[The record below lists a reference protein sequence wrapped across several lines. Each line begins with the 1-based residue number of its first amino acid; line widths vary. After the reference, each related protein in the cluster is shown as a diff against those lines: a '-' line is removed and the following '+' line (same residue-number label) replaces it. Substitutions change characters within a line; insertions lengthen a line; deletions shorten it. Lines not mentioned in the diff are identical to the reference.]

1 MFPPA
6 YYGLVLFVGGMKPVE
21 KLVVNGKRKLT
32 GEIIVQGS
40 KNSTLPIIAATVL
53 CEGEVVLH
61 NCPELSDVTAAVN
74 ILEHLGCKIRKEKN
88 TLIINSSAVSVSEIS
103 ETLMHEMRSSIVFL
117 GALLAR
123 TGKAVLSTPGG
134 CEIGVR
140 PIDLHLGAMRELGVK
155 IKEENG
161 KLICNAEKG
170 ITGNEIS
177 LAFPS
182 VGATENVMLAA
193 SLGKGRTI
201 LNNAAREP
209 EIKNLADFLTSCG
222 AKIYFAGE
230 SKIIIDGVKKLHGC
244 EFTVISDR
252 IVAATYMACAAVTSG
267 EMDILNFPVSHIS
280 PVLPVFSS
288 CGCRITADDNNLHIR
303 APKKLKSPGTVR
315 TMPYP
320 GFPTDFQAPAMAMAC
335 VADGTSIFIE
345 TIFESRYKH
354 VPELKRMGANISV
367 EGAVA
372 VVQGVSKLTS
382 ANVYAGDLRGGA
394 ALIIAS
400 LAAEGETNIFNL
412 KHIDRGYENIEKNLA
427 RLGAEI
433 KREV

>member
-1 MFPPA
+1 MS
-6 YYGLVLFVGGMKPVE
+6 VE
-21 KLVVNGKRKLT
+21 RLIVRGKRKLS
-32 GEIIVQGS
+32 GEICVQGS
-40 KNSTLPIIAATVL
+40 KNSTLPIIAAAVL
-53 CEGEVVLH
+53 CEGEIVLH
-61 NCPELSDVTAAVN
+61 NCPELTDVDAAVN
-74 ILEHLGCKIRKEKN
+74 ILEHLGCKIRRENN
-88 TLIINSSAVSVSEIS
+88 TLVIDSTTVSVSEIS

-140 PIDLHLGAMRELGVK
+140 PIDLHLKAMRDLGVN

-161 KLICNAEKG
+161 KLICKAEKG

-193 SLGKGRTI
+193 SLSKGRTI

-209 EIKNLADFLTSCG
+209 EIKNLADFLTLCG

-230 SKIIIDGVKKLHGC
+230 SKIIIDGVTKLHGC

-280 PVLPVFSS
+280 PILPFFTST
-288 CGCRITADDNNLHIR
+288 GCRIMADENNLHIK
-303 APKKLKSPGTVR
+303 APKKLRSPGTVR

-320 GFPTDFQAPAMAMAC
+320 GFPTDFQAPAMV
-335 VADGTSIFIE
+335 VASVSDGISIFIE

-354 VPELKRMGANISV
+354 VPELRKMGANISV

-372 VVQGVSKLTS
+372 VVQGVNKLTS
-382 ANVYAGDLRGGA
+382 ANVYADDLRGGA
-394 ALIIAS
+394 ALVVAA
-400 LAAEGETNIFNL
+400 LAAEGETSIFNL
-412 KHIDRGYENIEKNLA
+412 KHIDRGYEKLEKNLA
-427 RLGAEI
+427 LSGADI
-433 KREV
+433 TREV